1 MHYLHTTI
9 SMEIQVHLKTSKYNL
24 LGKKNLDVLH
34 AKAQTY
40 GPNPVTFSFIRG
52 WNKFQSQ
59 IKNTIA
65 TELSIHKFSHIIKT
79 HILTT
84 YFKAVSQ
91 L

>member
-1 MHYLHTTI
+1 MGDSSTFKNFKIQSTT
-9 SMEIQVHLKTSKYNL
+9 
-24 LGKKNLDVLH
+24 KKKLLH

-40 GPNPVTFSFIRG
+40 GSNPVTFSFIRG

-65 TELSIHKFSHIIKT
+65 TELSIHKFSHTIKT